1 MIYDVI
7 VIGGGP
13 SGIFASIFAGQ
24 RDKKVLLLEKMEK
37 LGKKLL
43 IAGQGQCNLTHEGT
57 REDFSKHFGANGS
70 FLKKALYKYP
80 AEHLI
85 KFFEDRK
92 LPLIVTEKGKYFPK
106 TLRSLDVLE
115 VLKNELRNSGVEVKL
130 KTSVKKIEKSEVF
143 KVFTDSEIFE
153 AKKLIIATGGKS
165 YEVTGSSGDGY
176 SFSKELGLKIVEP
189 RPALTPCYIKDYS
202 YTTLAGVSF
211 RNAILE
217 LWRDNKKLGTYEG
230 DLLFTHKNLSGP
242 LIIDNSRYIKK
253 DDKLRINFSGENLE
267 IFEKNLRNTINNNG
281 NKFVKNIF
289 DNPNF
294 SERFIKVILKECE
307 ISEETKCNS
316 LKKEQIKRLIEALG
330 NHAYEVSK
338 LEGFNIAMVT
348 AGGVALEEINKN
360 TMESKKIKD
369 LYIVG
374 ELLDIDGDTGGY
386 NIQGAYST
394 GALAAESI

>member
-13 SGIFASIFAGQ
+13 SGIFAGIFSGQ
-24 RDKKVLLLEKMEK
+24 RGKKVLLLEKMEK

-43 IAGQGQCNLTHEGT
+43 IAGQGQCNLTHEGS
-57 REDFSKHFGANGS
+57 REDFLKHFGVNGN

-80 AEHLI
+80 PEHLI

-106 TLRSLDVLE
+106 TLKSLDVLE
-115 VLKNELRNSGVEVKL
+115 VLKAELRNCGVEVKL
-130 KTSVKKIEKSEVF
+130 KSSVKKIEKSDIF
-143 KVFTDSEIFE
+143 KIFTDNETFE

-176 SFSKELGLKIVEP
+176 SFAKEFGLKLTEP

-202 YTTLAGVSF
+202 YTSLAGVSF
-211 RNAILE
+211 RDIILE
-217 LWRDNKKLGTYEG
+217 LWRDNKKVGAYKG

-242 LIIDNSRYIKK
+242 VIIDNSRYMKK
-253 DDKLRINFSGENLE
+253 DDKLRLNFSGENFD
-267 IFEKNLRNTINNNG
+267 IFEKNLRNIINNNG
-281 NKFVKNIF
+281 NKLVKNIF

-307 ISEETKCNS
+307 ISEELKCS
-316 LKKEQIKRLIEALG
+316 CLKKEQIKSLVEALG
-330 NHAYEVSK
+330 NHTYEISK

-348 AGGVALEEINKN
+348 AGGVALDEINKN

-394 GALAAESI
+394 GSLAAESI